1 MSVGGSL
8 FDPRFRS
15 RFHPCCCCC
24 RCSVCLYR
32 ALCICVCYYMPYSYF
47 VIFLIS
53 GIIEQQSN
61 NSPETLIPSDFMTFP
76 ILLPPLLLYRCQ
88 ATDHGVA
95 TQKFFPRLKKVRQF
109 RATATGL
116 SNRVLLFCVA
126 LRFSCFSKFS
136 PPVVRNGNLHPLGN
150 SGPTVRTATFVTGH
164 EL

>member
-1 MSVGGSL
+1 MILSFILGFILGFILVAVVAVVLSVFIEPYVYVCVTICPILISL
-8 FDPRFRS
+8 F
-15 RFHPCCCCC
+15 
-24 RCSVCLYR
+24 
-32 ALCICVCYYMPYSYF
+32 
-47 VIFLIS
+47 FLIS
-53 GIIEQQSN
+53 EIIEQQSN
-61 NSPETLIPSDFMTFP
+61 NSTETLIPSDFMTFL

-95 TQKFFPRLKKVRQF
+95 TQKFFPRLKKVHQF

-116 SNRVLLFCVA
+116 SNRVFLFCVA